1 MRAQTDALALQLVD
15 RGMVSSQ
22 FVLWIGYDTTS
33 LSDPAIRK
41 RYKGAVSKDWYG
53 RPVPAHVHGT
63 ANLKRAVS
71 SSRLITEAVMKVYD
85 EQVGKELLIR
95 RISLTANHM
104 VSEIEARKKTPL
116 QLDLFTDYEAQK
128 KEEEEREEK
137 LGREHVLQETVL
149 EIKRKYGKNSILK
162 GINFEDGATARVRN
176 AQIGGH
182 KE

>member
-1 MRAQTDALALQLVD
+1 
-15 RGMVSSQ
+15 
-22 FVLWIGYDTTS
+22 
-33 LSDPAIRK
+33 
-41 RYKGAVSKDWYG
+41 
-53 RPVPAHVHGT
+53 
-63 ANLKRAVS
+63 
-71 SSRLITEAVMKVYD
+71 MKVYD

-104 VSEIEARKKTPL
+104 VSEIEARKKAPL

-128 KEEEEREEK
+128 KEEEAREEK
-137 LGREHVLQETVL
+137 LGKEHVLQETVL